1 MSENYAEY
9 SQTIGV
15 DQNYN
20 GLENM
25 STIEDTENTL
35 LEALLLSGIS
45 IAGVSLIFVISYVI
59 YKVRQMHIYRDMK
72 FMEKLGELE
81 HKEGIELETINKKEK
96 GVYDGG
102 EDRIEDNGIR
112 GGGGI
117 EEGGEN
123 DEGDKERSEERFREE
138 EEGNER

>member
-1 MSENYAEY
+1 MSEIYVENYQAINAEQDY
-9 SQTIGV
+9 S
-15 DQNYN
+15 

-81 HKEGIELETINKKEK
+81 HTEKIELKMIKKKER
-96 GVYDGG
+96 GVYEGG
-102 EDRIEDNGIR
+102 EDRIDDNGGR

-123 DEGDKERSEERFREE
+123 DEGDKERSEE
-138 EEGNER
+138 

>member
-1 MSENYAEY
+1 MDENYVE
-9 SQTIGV
+9 
-15 DQNYN
+15 NYQPVN
-20 GLENM
+20 GEQDYRVLENM
-25 STIEDTENTL
+25 STIEDTKNTI
-35 LEALLLSGIS
+35 LEALLLSGLT

-81 HKEGIELETINKKEK
+81 HTEKIELKIINKKEM

-102 EDRIEDNGIR
+102 EDRIKDNGIR

-117 EEGGEN
+117 EKGGEN
-123 DEGDKERSEERFREE
+123 DEGDKEGSEERF
-138 EEGNER
+138 

>member
-1 MSENYAEY
+1 MSEIYVENYQPINGEQDY
-9 SQTIGV
+9 R
-15 DQNYN
+15 

-81 HKEGIELETINKKEK
+81 HTEKIELKMINKKEM

-102 EDRIEDNGIR
+102 EDRIEDNGIG

-123 DEGDKERSEERFREE
+123 DEGDKEGSEERFRTHD
-138 EEGNER
+138 NIKKN

>member
-1 MSENYAEY
+1 MSENYVEY
-9 SQTIGV
+9 SQPINAEQ
-15 DQNYN
+15 DYR

-25 STIEDTENTL
+25 SKIEDTGNTL
-35 LEALLLSGIS
+35 LEALLLSGLS

-59 YKVRQMHIYRDMK
+59 YKVRQMHIYKDIK
-72 FMEKLGELE
+72 FMEKLGEME
-81 HKEGIELETINKKEK
+81 HREEIELETINNKEN

-102 EDRIEDNGIR
+102 EDRTDDNGGR

-123 DEGDKERSEERFREE
+123 YEGDKERSEE
-138 EEGNER
+138 

>member
-1 MSENYAEY
+1 MSENYVEY
-9 SQTIGV
+9 SQPINAEQ
-15 DQNYN
+15 DYR

-25 STIEDTENTL
+25 SKIEDTGNTL
-35 LEALLLSGIS
+35 LEALLLSGLS

-59 YKVRQMHIYRDMK
+59 YKVRQMHIYKDIK
-72 FMEKLGELE
+72 FMEKLGEME
-81 HKEGIELETINKKEK
+81 HREEIELETINNKEN

-102 EDRIEDNGIR
+102 EDRTDDNGGR

-123 DEGDKERSEERFREE
+123 DEGDKERSEE
-138 EEGNER
+138 